1 MNWYSGV
8 NALLKSE
15 WCRKRASSEL
25 MLLLILLFLGH
36 FALNVN
42 PLQQEATRRAWQERG
57 AASEA
62 ALQSALEKQD
72 TKHGQ
77 QIERIASSFDRAHK
91 EAMDLAREFFR
102 RPVTAEGDAGIGDVS
117 TLRRGD

>member
-1 MNWYSGV
+1 MNWLSGV

-15 WCRKRASSEL
+15 WARKRASSEL

-36 FALNVN
+36 FALNVS
-42 PLQQEATRRAWQERG
+42 PLQQEATRKAWQERG

-77 QIERIASSFDRAHK
+77 QIERIAGSFDRAHK

-102 RPVTAEGDAGIGDVS
+102 RNVSDAGDGGLGTLS
-117 TLRRGD
+117 TNSPE